1 MNAQYFK
8 DYYINNKTELLAYQK
23 EYKDKYKVQIAKY
36 RKEYYIKNK
45 EQILSNNKKWREAK
59 KKLENNL
66 NK

>member
-1 MNAQYFK
+1 MNPQYFK
-8 DYYINNKTELLAYQK
+8 DYYINNKTELLEYQK
-23 EYKDKYKVQIAKY
+23 KYKETYKEQIAKY

-45 EQILSNNKKWREAK
+45 QQILANHKKWREK